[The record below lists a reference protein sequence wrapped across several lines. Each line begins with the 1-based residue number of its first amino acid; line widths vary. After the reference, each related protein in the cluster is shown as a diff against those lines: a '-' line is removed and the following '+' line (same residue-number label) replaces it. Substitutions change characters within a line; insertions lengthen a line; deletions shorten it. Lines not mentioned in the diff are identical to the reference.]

1 MKKLDYLKIIET
13 NLNKEYFTQHGL
25 HMNAAGKEW
34 MVRLIASNIKQT
46 LTRQTP
52 PYTHTHTH
60 TSLKQKKDHMEFSF
74 EEVNSNTQS
83 DSALEFKG
91 IVMRTSRRQ

>member
-25 HMNAAGKEW
+25 HMNIAGKEW

-46 LTRQTP
+46 MTRQTP
-52 PYTHTHTH
+52 LSPYQ
-60 TSLKQKKDHMEFSF
+60 LKTERSHG
-74 EEVNSNTQS
+74 V
-83 DSALEFKG
+83 
-91 IVMRTSRRQ
+91 

>member
-52 PYTHTHTH
+52 PYTHRQTHTH
-60 TSLKQKKDHMEFSF
+60 THTHQLKTEKRSHG
-74 EEVNSNTQS
+74 V
-83 DSALEFKG
+83 
-91 IVMRTSRRQ
+91 